1 MCEGV
6 LYSIMD
12 MKEKCVILPLTTEPI
27 KLGGNVNE
35 VGKNLQGGTALAFR

>member
-6 LYSIMD
+6 FSFLG
-12 MKEKCVILPLTTEPI
+12 MKEKCVSLPLTTEPI
-27 KLGGNVNE
+27 KSGGNISE